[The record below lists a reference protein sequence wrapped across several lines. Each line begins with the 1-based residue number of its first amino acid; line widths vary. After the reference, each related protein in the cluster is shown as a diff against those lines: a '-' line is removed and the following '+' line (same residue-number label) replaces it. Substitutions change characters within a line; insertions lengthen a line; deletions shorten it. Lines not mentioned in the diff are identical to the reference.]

1 MEQGFLEN
9 KTKTYF
15 NTKTYHTKE
24 IKKDFWHFIPLYPKP
39 KYHLKP
45 ANKLP
50 RFLLIRRENPYRH
63 FKNYSK
69 LQSYVIL
76 GIGSNQGE
84 SLAIFWKLFLR
95 LQKKNDIISF
105 SPFLK
110 NPAFGYTKQA
120 DFYNGIIWLKTR
132 LGYADF
138 FSHCAYLE
146 RNFGRKRKRD
156 FKNAPRTLDIDILG
170 FKNKNITL
178 NHLCIPH
185 KEWAKRESVTIPL
198 KGFK

>member
-24 IKKDFWHFIPLYPKP
+24 IKKDFWHFIPLYLKP

-63 FKNYSK
+63 FKDYSK
-69 LQSYVIL
+69 IQSYVIL

-84 SLAIFWKLFLR
+84 SLAIFWKLF
-95 LQKKNDIISF
+95 
-105 SPFLK
+105 
-110 NPAFGYTKQA
+110 
-120 DFYNGIIWLKTR
+120 
-132 LGYADF
+132 
-138 FSHCAYLE
+138 
-146 RNFGRKRKRD
+146 
-156 FKNAPRTLDIDILG
+156 FKVA
-170 FKNKNITL
+170 
-178 NHLCIPH
+178 
-185 KEWAKRESVTIPL
+185 KEK
-198 KGFK
+198 